1 MGFFKFIDTIGSG
14 IANGAKTVAKG
25 TVSLG
30 KGLGETAE
38 SGVLITRSGI
48 AAIGGDSKEA
58 SRLSKKAGSKIKSG
72 GIGIASGAAGVV
84 GGAVDGTLGSVVNGG
99 VDVVGEIV
107 RPIDAD
113 AANTIE
119 SPAVKAGVN
128 IAVGIAVTVATAGGG
143 GASLA
148 EDAEALAKIAESGG
162 ELAGEASDLI
172 ATTKKAEDAER
183 LVQEAKDAESLAAKA
198 LKEGEEAGAADLEEL
213 EQNAS
218 DASKAVEEAEDSA
231 SEANTMKD
239 AAEEKINNS
248 DKWEKWK
255 NVAKKIFKTGNTLN
269 TLERAKLLLCLA
281 SPTLPPLFTSSK
293 YKNDADFRDM
303 LSQLGGFIFT
313 TSADGTFIVPSVKDE
328 TYTLKGTSE
337 KGSTSIEFE
346 DTDSLLK
353 DMVVSGDGID
363 NGTRVSRVNEF
374 TVDLNKPTVE
384 KVDNNIKF
392 YSVVSKKV
400 SAGKDSPLLTLND
413 TKDLQKYMQIIGD
426 GIPKG
431 SRIMSIIDGKKVM
444 IGKGKLPTLSQSK
457 TTKQLTNS
465 GVQFRALVK
474 QNMPDPTLD
483 AGRIM
488 SSLAWYDNIT
498 NELQREVK
506 KPDQSILDKA
516 TVANYV
522 PDRLFAMGDIITPS
536 GDGESTTFTIN
547 VVNTQTGEKTPW
559 SPPPEFAFGYYL
571 FKSERDCL
579 SSASD
584 KALLKKA
591 NKIHEG
597 KTHDVFNSKTRK
609 TLKLIGM
616 ILLAILVLKMVSKSK
631 THPILKTAITLSIIA
646 GVVFY
651 HTPIQTMINRISSH
665 KLAAAQQRVSS
676 VKDKLSTKCDE
687 HTCVGNTVKKSGVG
701 NIACFPAGIVST
713 NLQNCSFACCEPPLC
728 SFACVAPRIAISGAR
743 GTTDSECCKNPGKP
757 SGRPVQIK
765 AFYRNPGDI
774 QGAYM
779 LAENDEEF
787 EKIQVG
793 DIIRDSTGRLFGPTG
808 KVSYRYS
815 QREIEGERVVVN
827 VVFLEGRRLASK
839 LTQWPENLPYDS
851 GPYTVFVT
859 TLKGNSPSN

>member
-30 KGLGETAE
+30 KGLGEAAE

-72 GIGIASGAAGVV
+72 GIGIATGAGDVV

-128 IAVGIAVTVATAGGG
+128 IAVGVAVTVATAGAGG
-143 GASLA
+143 ETLA
-148 EDAEALAKIAESGG
+148 PDAEALAKIAKGGG
-162 ELAGEASDLI
+162 ELAADASDLI

-183 LVQEAKDAESLAAKA
+183 LVQEAKDAESLAAQA
-198 LKEGEEAGAADLEEL
+198 LKEAEATDADISEL
-213 EQNAS
+213 EKNAS
-218 DASKAVEEAEDSA
+218 DASKAVEEAEDSL
-231 SEANTMKD
+231 SEAKTMKE

-248 DKWEKWK
+248 EKWENWK
-255 NVAKKIFKTGNTLN
+255 NIANKIFKTGNTLN

-313 TSADGTFIVPSVKDE
+313 TSADGKFIVPSVKDE

-337 KGSTSIEFE
+337 KGSTSIDFDEG
-346 DTDSLLK
+346 TDSLLK
-353 DMVVSGDGID
+353 DMVVSGDGIA

-374 TVDLNKPTVE
+374 TVDLNKPTLE
-384 KVDNNIKF
+384 KVDNNITF

-400 SAGKDSPLLTLND
+400 SADIDSSLLTLND

-431 SRIMSIIDGKKVM
+431 SRIMMIDGNQVT

-457 TTKQLTNS
+457 TTKKLRNS
-465 GVQFRALVK
+465 DVQFRALVK
-474 QNMPDPTLD
+474 QNMPDPNLD
-483 AGRIM
+483 KDRIM
-488 SSLAWYDNIT
+488 SDLAWYNKT
-498 NELQREVK
+498 KKELQREVQ

-516 TVANYV
+516 TDANYV
-522 PDRLFAMGDIITPS
+522 PDRLFAMGDITRS
-536 GDGESTTFTIN
+536 GESTTFTIN
-547 VVNTQTGEKTPW
+547 VINTQTNERTPW
-559 SPPPEFAFGYYL
+559 SPPQDFAFGYYL

-597 KTHDVFNSKTRK
+597 KMHDVFNSKTRK

-616 ILLAILVLKMVSKSK
+616 ILLAILVIKMVSKSK
-631 THPILKTAITLSIIA
+631 THPILKTVITLSIIA
-646 GVVFY
+646 GVVFC

-665 KLAAAQQRVSS
+665 KLVAAQQRVSS
-676 VKDKLSTKCDE
+676 VKDKL
-687 HTCVGNTVKKSGVG
+687 
-701 NIACFPAGIVST
+701 
-713 NLQNCSFACCEPPLC
+713 
-728 SFACVAPRIAISGAR
+728 
-743 GTTDSECCKNPGKP
+743 
-757 SGRPVQIK
+757 
-765 AFYRNPGDI
+765 
-774 QGAYM
+774 
-779 LAENDEEF
+779 
-787 EKIQVG
+787 
-793 DIIRDSTGRLFGPTG
+793 
-808 KVSYRYS
+808 
-815 QREIEGERVVVN
+815 
-827 VVFLEGRRLASK
+827 
-839 LTQWPENLPYDS
+839 
-851 GPYTVFVT
+851 
-859 TLKGNSPSN
+859 LKGNPPSN

>member
-1 MGFFKFIDTIGSG
+1 MGFFKFIDTIGTG

-30 KGLGETAE
+30 KGVAETAE

-72 GIGIASGAAGVV
+72 GIGIATGAGDVV

-128 IAVGIAVTVATAGGG
+128 IAVGVAVTVATAGAG
-143 GASLA
+143 SETLA
-148 EDAEALAKIAESGG
+148 GDAEALAKIAEGGG
-162 ELAGEASDLI
+162 ELAADASDLI

-183 LVQEAKDAESLAAKA
+183 LAQEAKDTESLAAKA
-198 LKEGEEAGAADLEEL
+198 LEEGKDAGATEEEL
-213 EQNAS
+213 AELEKNAS

-231 SEANTMKD
+231 SEAKNMKD

-248 DKWEKWK
+248 EKWEKWK
-255 NVAKKIFKTGNTLN
+255 NIAKKIFKTGNTLN

-281 SPTLPPLFTSSK
+281 SPTTLPPLFTSSK

-313 TSADGTFIVPSVKDE
+313 TTADGKFIVPSVKDE

-353 DMVVSGDGID
+353 DMVVSGDGIA

-374 TVDLNKPTVE
+374 TVDLNKATRE
-384 KVDNNIKF
+384 KVDNNITF

-400 SAGKDSPLLTLND
+400 SADKDSPLLTLND

-431 SRIMSIIDGKKVM
+431 SRIMRIDGNKVT

-457 TTKQLTNS
+457 TTKQLRNS
-465 GVQFRALVK
+465 DVQFRELVK
-474 QNMPDPTLD
+474 QNMPDPKLD
-483 AGRIM
+483 KNRIM
-488 SSLAWYDNIT
+488 SGLAWYNKT
-498 NELQREVK
+498 KKELQREVQ

-522 PDRLFAMGDIITPS
+522 PDRLFAMGDISPS
-536 GDGESTTFTIN
+536 TDGESTTFTIN
-547 VVNTQTGEKTPW
+547 VINTQTTERTPW
-559 SPPPEFAFGYYL
+559 SPPRDFAFGYYL

-597 KTHDVFNSKTRK
+597 KIHDVFNSKTRK

-616 ILLAILVLKMVSKSK
+616 ILLSILVIKMVSKSK

-665 KLAAAQQRVSS
+665 KLVAAQKLASS
-676 VKDKLSTKCDE
+676 VKDKLSTK
-687 HTCVGNTVKKSGVG
+687 
-701 NIACFPAGIVST
+701 
-713 NLQNCSFACCEPPLC
+713 SF
-728 SFACVAPRIAISGAR
+728 S
-743 GTTDSECCKNPGKP
+743 
-757 SGRPVQIK
+757 
-765 AFYRNPGDI
+765 
-774 QGAYM
+774 
-779 LAENDEEF
+779 
-787 EKIQVG
+787 
-793 DIIRDSTGRLFGPTG
+793 
-808 KVSYRYS
+808 
-815 QREIEGERVVVN
+815 
-827 VVFLEGRRLASK
+827 
-839 LTQWPENLPYDS
+839 
-851 GPYTVFVT
+851 
-859 TLKGNSPSN
+859 

>member
-313 TSADGTFIVPSVKDE
+313 TSADSTFIVPSVKDE

-597 KTHDVFNSKTRK
+597 KTHDVLNSKTRK

-631 THPILKTAITLSIIA
+631 THPILKTVITLSIIA
-646 GVVFY
+646 GVVFC

-665 KLAAAQQRVSS
+665 KLVVAQQRVSS
-676 VKDKLSTKCDE
+676 VKDKL
-687 HTCVGNTVKKSGVG
+687 
-701 NIACFPAGIVST
+701 
-713 NLQNCSFACCEPPLC
+713 
-728 SFACVAPRIAISGAR
+728 
-743 GTTDSECCKNPGKP
+743 
-757 SGRPVQIK
+757 
-765 AFYRNPGDI
+765 
-774 QGAYM
+774 
-779 LAENDEEF
+779 
-787 EKIQVG
+787 
-793 DIIRDSTGRLFGPTG
+793 
-808 KVSYRYS
+808 
-815 QREIEGERVVVN
+815 
-827 VVFLEGRRLASK
+827 
-839 LTQWPENLPYDS
+839 
-851 GPYTVFVT
+851 
-859 TLKGNSPSN
+859 LKGNPPSN

>member
-30 KGLGETAE
+30 KGLGEAAE

-72 GIGIASGAAGVV
+72 GIGIATGAGDVV

-128 IAVGIAVTVATAGGG
+128 IAVGVAVTVATAGGG
-143 GASLA
+143 GVSLA
-148 EDAEALAKIAESGG
+148 EDAEALAKIAEGGG

-183 LVQEAKDAESLAAKA
+183 LVQDAKDAENLAAKA
-198 LKEGEEAGAADLEEL
+198 LKEGKEAGATEEEL
-213 EQNAS
+213 AELEKNAS
-218 DASKAVEEAEDSA
+218 DASNAVEEAEDSA
-231 SEANTMKD
+231 SEAKTMKD

-248 DKWEKWK
+248 EKWENWK
-255 NVAKKIFKTGNTLN
+255 NIANKIFKTGNTLN

-313 TSADGTFIVPSVKDE
+313 TSADGKFIVPSVKDE

-353 DMVVSGDGID
+353 DMVVSGDGIA

-400 SAGKDSPLLTLND
+400 VSAGKDSPLLTLND

-431 SRIMSIIDGKKVM
+431 SRIMRIEGNKVT

-465 GVQFRALVK
+465 DVQFRALVK
-474 QNMPDPTLD
+474 QNMPDPNLD
-483 AGRIM
+483 KDRIM
-488 SSLAWYDNIT
+488 SDFAWYDNT
-498 NELQREVK
+498 KKELQREVQK
-506 KPDQSILDKA
+506 ADQSILDKA
-516 TVANYV
+516 TDANYV
-522 PDRLFAMGDIITPS
+522 PDRLFAMGDITPS
-536 GDGESTTFTIN
+536 GDGVSTTFTIN
-547 VVNTQTGEKTPW
+547 VVNTQTGERTPW
-559 SPPPEFAFGYYL
+559 SLPQEFGFGYYL

-597 KTHDVFNSKTRK
+597 RTHDVFNSKTRK

-616 ILLAILVLKMVSKSK
+616 ILLAILVIKMVSKSK
-631 THPILKTAITLSIIA
+631 THPILKTAITSSIIA
-646 GVVFY
+646 GAVFY
-651 HTPIQTMINRISSH
+651 HTSIQTMINRISSH

-676 VKDKLSTKCDE
+676 VKDKLSTQ
-687 HTCVGNTVKKSGVG
+687 S
-701 NIACFPAGIVST
+701 
-713 NLQNCSFACCEPPLC
+713 
-728 SFACVAPRIAISGAR
+728 
-743 GTTDSECCKNPGKP
+743 
-757 SGRPVQIK
+757 
-765 AFYRNPGDI
+765 
-774 QGAYM
+774 
-779 LAENDEEF
+779 
-787 EKIQVG
+787 
-793 DIIRDSTGRLFGPTG
+793 
-808 KVSYRYS
+808 
-815 QREIEGERVVVN
+815 
-827 VVFLEGRRLASK
+827 
-839 LTQWPENLPYDS
+839 
-851 GPYTVFVT
+851 
-859 TLKGNSPSN
+859 

>member
-1 MGFFKFIDTIGSG
+1 MTITISRIVFIFVFVTSKYKNKNKMGFFKFIDTIGSG

-30 KGLGETAE
+30 KGLGEAAE

-72 GIGIASGAAGVV
+72 GIGIATGAGDVV

-128 IAVGIAVTVATAGGG
+128 IAVGVAVTVATAGTGSETLVG
-143 GASLA
+143 SLD
-148 EDAEALAKIAESGG
+148 DAEALAKIAKGGG

-183 LVQEAKDAESLAAKA
+183 LVQEAKDAENLAAKA
-198 LKEGEEAGAADLEEL
+198 LKEGKDAGATDEEL
-213 EQNAS
+213 AELEKNAS
-218 DASKAVEEAEDSA
+218 DASKAVEEAEDGA
-231 SEANTMKD
+231 SEAKTMKD

-248 DKWEKWK
+248 EKWEKWK
-255 NVAKKIFKTGNTLN
+255 NIAKKIFKTGNTLN

-313 TSADGTFIVPSVKDE
+313 TSADGKFIVPSVKDE

-353 DMVVSGDGID
+353 DMVVSGDGIA

-392 YSVVSKKV
+392 YSVISKKVV

-431 SRIMSIIDGKKVM
+431 SRIMRIDGNKVT

-465 GVQFRALVK
+465 DVQFRALVK
-474 QNMPDPTLD
+474 QNMPDPNLD
-483 AGRIM
+483 KDRIM
-488 SSLAWYDNIT
+488 SDLAWYNKT
-498 NELQREVK
+498 KKELQREVQ

-516 TVANYV
+516 TVENSV
-522 PDRLFAMGDIITPS
+522 PDRLFAMGDITPS
-536 GDGESTTFTIN
+536 GDGVSTTFTIN
-547 VVNTQTGEKTPW
+547 VVNTQTGERTPW
-559 SPPPEFAFGYYL
+559 SVPQEFGFGYYL

-597 KTHDVFNSKTRK
+597 RTHDVFNSKTRK

-616 ILLAILVLKMVSKSK
+616 ILLAILVIKMVSKSK

-646 GVVFY
+646 GAVFY

-676 VKDKLSTKCDE
+676 VKDKL
-687 HTCVGNTVKKSGVG
+687 
-701 NIACFPAGIVST
+701 
-713 NLQNCSFACCEPPLC
+713 
-728 SFACVAPRIAISGAR
+728 
-743 GTTDSECCKNPGKP
+743 
-757 SGRPVQIK
+757 
-765 AFYRNPGDI
+765 
-774 QGAYM
+774 
-779 LAENDEEF
+779 
-787 EKIQVG
+787 
-793 DIIRDSTGRLFGPTG
+793 
-808 KVSYRYS
+808 
-815 QREIEGERVVVN
+815 
-827 VVFLEGRRLASK
+827 
-839 LTQWPENLPYDS
+839 
-851 GPYTVFVT
+851 
-859 TLKGNSPSN
+859 LKGNSPSN

>member
-1 MGFFKFIDTIGSG
+1 MGFFKFIDTIGTG

-30 KGLGETAE
+30 KGVAETAE

-72 GIGIASGAAGVV
+72 GIGIATGAGDVV

-128 IAVGIAVTVATAGGG
+128 IAVGVAVTVATAGAG
-143 GASLA
+143 SETLA
-148 EDAEALAKIAESGG
+148 GDAEALAKIAEGGG
-162 ELAGEASDLI
+162 ELAADASDLI

-183 LVQEAKDAESLAAKA
+183 LAQEAKDTESLAAKA
-198 LKEGEEAGAADLEEL
+198 LEEGKDAGATEEEL
-213 EQNAS
+213 AELEKNAS

-231 SEANTMKD
+231 SEAKNMKD

-248 DKWEKWK
+248 EKWEKWK
-255 NVAKKIFKTGNTLN
+255 NIAKKIFKTGNTLN

-281 SPTLPPLFTSSK
+281 SPTTLPPLFTSSK

-313 TSADGTFIVPSVKDE
+313 TTADGKFIVPSVKDE

-353 DMVVSGDGID
+353 DMVVSGDGIA

-374 TVDLNKPTVE
+374 TVDLNKALLK
-384 KVDNNIKF
+384 KVDNNITF

-400 SAGKDSPLLTLND
+400 SADKDSPLLTLND

-431 SRIMSIIDGKKVM
+431 PRIMRIDGNKVT

-457 TTKQLTNS
+457 TTKQLRNS
-465 GVQFRALVK
+465 DVQFRELVK
-474 QNMPDPTLD
+474 QNMPDPKLD
-483 AGRIM
+483 KDRIM
-488 SSLAWYDNIT
+488 SDLAWYNKT
-498 NELQREVK
+498 KKELQREVQ

-516 TVANYV
+516 TIANYV
-522 PDRLFAMGDIITPS
+522 PDRLFAMGDISPS
-536 GDGESTTFTIN
+536 TESTTFTIN
-547 VVNTQTGEKTPW
+547 VINTQTTERTPW
-559 SPPPEFAFGYYL
+559 SPPQDFAFGYYL

-597 KTHDVFNSKTRK
+597 KIHDVFNSKTRK

-616 ILLAILVLKMVSKSK
+616 ILLSILVIKMVSKSK

-665 KLAAAQQRVSS
+665 KLVAAQKVVSS
-676 VKDKLSTKCDE
+676 VKDKLSTK
-687 HTCVGNTVKKSGVG
+687 
-701 NIACFPAGIVST
+701 
-713 NLQNCSFACCEPPLC
+713 SF
-728 SFACVAPRIAISGAR
+728 S
-743 GTTDSECCKNPGKP
+743 
-757 SGRPVQIK
+757 
-765 AFYRNPGDI
+765 
-774 QGAYM
+774 
-779 LAENDEEF
+779 
-787 EKIQVG
+787 
-793 DIIRDSTGRLFGPTG
+793 
-808 KVSYRYS
+808 
-815 QREIEGERVVVN
+815 
-827 VVFLEGRRLASK
+827 
-839 LTQWPENLPYDS
+839 
-851 GPYTVFVT
+851 
-859 TLKGNSPSN
+859 

>member
-30 KGLGETAE
+30 KGLGEAAE

-72 GIGIASGAAGVV
+72 GIGIATGAGDVV

-128 IAVGIAVTVATAGGG
+128 IAVGVAVTVATAGGG

-148 EDAEALAKIAESGG
+148 EDAEALAKIAEGGG

-183 LVQEAKDAESLAAKA
+183 LVQDAKEAESLAAKA
-198 LKEGEEAGAADLEEL
+198 LDEAPAGATEDELAEL
-213 EQNAS
+213 EKNAS

-231 SEANTMKD
+231 SEAKTMKD

-248 DKWEKWK
+248 EKWEKWK
-255 NVAKKIFKTGNTLN
+255 NIAKKIFKTGNTLN

-313 TSADGTFIVPSVKDE
+313 TSADGKFIVPSVKDE

-337 KGSTSIEFE
+337 KESTSIEFE

-353 DMVVSGDGID
+353 DMVVSGDGIA

-384 KVDNNIKF
+384 KVDNNITF
-392 YSVVSKKV
+392 YSVVSKKVV

-431 SRIMSIIDGKKVM
+431 SRIMRIDGNKVT

-465 GVQFRALVK
+465 DVQFRALVK
-474 QNMPDPTLD
+474 QNMPDPNLD
-483 AGRIM
+483 KDRIM
-488 SSLAWYDNIT
+488 SDLAWYDKT
-498 NELQREVK
+498 KKEFQREVQN
-506 KPDQSILDKA
+506 PDQSILDKA
-516 TVANYV
+516 TVENSV
-522 PDRLFAMGDIITPS
+522 PDRVFAMGDITRSP
-536 GDGESTTFTIN
+536 DGESTTFTIN
-547 VVNTQTGEKTPW
+547 VINTQTGEKTPW
-559 SPPPEFAFGYYL
+559 SLPQEFVFGYYL
-571 FKSERDCL
+571 FRSERDCL

-584 KALLKKA
+584 KAILKKA

-597 KTHDVFNSKTRK
+597 KAHDVFNSKTRK

-616 ILLAILVLKMVSKSK
+616 ILLAILVIKMVSKSK

-665 KLAAAQQRVSS
+665 KLAVAQQRVSS
-676 VKDKLSTKCDE
+676 VKDKL
-687 HTCVGNTVKKSGVG
+687 
-701 NIACFPAGIVST
+701 
-713 NLQNCSFACCEPPLC
+713 
-728 SFACVAPRIAISGAR
+728 
-743 GTTDSECCKNPGKP
+743 
-757 SGRPVQIK
+757 
-765 AFYRNPGDI
+765 
-774 QGAYM
+774 
-779 LAENDEEF
+779 
-787 EKIQVG
+787 
-793 DIIRDSTGRLFGPTG
+793 
-808 KVSYRYS
+808 
-815 QREIEGERVVVN
+815 
-827 VVFLEGRRLASK
+827 
-839 LTQWPENLPYDS
+839 
-851 GPYTVFVT
+851 
-859 TLKGNSPSN
+859 LKGNSPSN